1 MHRIVWIPA
10 SKNKQTMRKK
20 KNANPGKRSH
30 SQEVV
35 TGVLDISRQGMGFVR
50 VVGYETDIIIRRENL
65 KNAMDGDTVEV
76 SLIRKSSSAKRPEGI
91 IVSVL
96 KRKLSE
102 LIGTVDLGPKTAF
115 VIPDNSAFHRDIFIH
130 PAHQKKIKQGD
141 RVIVRI
147 IKWGDAGRNPEGE
160 IVSVLDAHSESDIAM
175 KDILL
180 QNGFHLEFP
189 DEVIRESEALPDQ
202 ITEVDAQNRKDLRG
216 ITTFTIDPHDAKDF
230 DDAISFRIL
239 ESGNLEVGVH
249 IADVSHF
256 IRPGSAMDQEAYQRA
271 TSVYLPDRV
280 LPMLPEKIS
289 NGLCSLRPMEDK
301 LTFSTIFEMDLK
313 GKIFSTWIGRTLIHS
328 KRRFTYEEAQEII
341 EGKDDPDASI
351 LLSLHQIAQH
361 YRQEKFTAGAIN
373 FSSEEARFVLD
384 EHGVPLDVVV
394 KESKESHQLIEEFML
409 LANRTVAAYVGRMKW
424 KNQPIP
430 FPYRIHDRPDPE
442 KLLTFSAFAAQFG
455 YRFDLSSPSSIA
467 QSFNRMVEGTQD
479 KPGQEILHTLGIRT
493 MAKAVYS
500 TENIGHYGLGFKD
513 YCHFTSPIRR
523 YPDVMVHR
531 ILQDCL
537 DEEIKPDEQMEQHC
551 VHCSERERKAMDSE
565 REAHKYKQVEWMLQ
579 HIGDEFEATISGVA
593 PFGFWA
599 ITNAHYCE
607 GLINIH
613 QLPQASDWVYVEDEY
628 ALQNKR
634 SKLRFRIGQQI
645 RIRIAAA
652 NLSKRQIDME
662 WTGNL
667 SNS

>member
-1 MHRIVWIPA
+1 M
-10 SKNKQTMRKK
+10 KKK
-20 KNANPGKRSH
+20 KNEHPGKRSH
-30 SQEVV
+30 SLELV

-50 VVGYETDIIIRRENL
+50 ISGFDTDVIVRRENL

-91 IVSVL
+91 IVSVI
-96 KRKLSE
+96 KRKIAE
-102 LIGTVDLGPKTAF
+102 LIGTVDMGAKTAF
-115 VIPDNSAFHRDIFIH
+115 VIPDNSSFHRDIFIH
-130 PAHQKKIKQGD
+130 PANQNNIKHGD

-147 IKWGDAGRNPEGE
+147 VKWSDAGRNPEGE

-180 QNGFHLEFP
+180 QNGFRLEFP
-189 DEVIRESEALPDQ
+189 EEVIRESEALPDQ
-202 ITEVDAQNRKDLRG
+202 ITEEDAQNRKDLRG
-216 ITTFTIDPHDAKDF
+216 ISTFTIDPHDAKDF

-239 ESGNLEVGVH
+239 ETGNLEVGVH

-256 IRPGSAMDQEAYQRA
+256 IRPGSAMDAEAYQRA

-289 NGLCSLRPMEDK
+289 NGLCSLRPLEDK
-301 LTFSTIFEMDLK
+301 LTFSTIFEMDAK
-313 GKIFSTWIGRTLIHS
+313 GKINSSWIGRTIIHS
-328 KRRFTYEEAQEII
+328 QRRFTYEEAQEII
-341 EGKDDPDASI
+341 EGKEDPDADMV
-351 LLSLHQIAQH
+351 LTLHHIAQR
-361 YRQEKFTAGAIN
+361 YRQEKFKAGAIN

-409 LANRTVAAYVGRMKW
+409 LANRTVAAFVGKIRYQK
-424 KNQPIP
+424 QPIP
-430 FPYRIHDRPDPE
+430 FPYRVHDRPDPE

-455 YRFDLSSPSSIA
+455 YRFDLSSPASIA
-467 QSFNRMVEGTQD
+467 KSFNQMVEGTKD

-493 MAKAVYS
+493 MAKAVYA

-537 DEEIKPDEQMEQHC
+537 NEEIKPDEQMEQRC
-551 VHCSERERKAMDSE
+551 LHCSERERKAMDSE

-579 HIGDEFEATISGVA
+579 HIGDEFEATISRVA
-593 PFGFWA
+593 SFGFWA
-599 ITNAHYCE
+599 ITNAHFCE
-607 GLINIH
+607 GLISIH
-613 QLPQASDWVYVEDEY
+613 QLPHASEWVYLEDEY

-645 RIRIAAA
+645 LVRIAAA
-652 NLSKRQIDME
+652 NLNKRQIDME
-662 WTGNL
+662 WVD
-667 SNS
+667 SISPS